1 VNFKKFFT
9 ERYIS
14 SNGVA
19 DRYYKL
25 PSSKLPHYI
34 LKDELTQYKFSN
46 DEENS
51 IGLLKPYRRV
61 GNVHA
66 ACTFEPNQK
75 DLRIFLFHLA
85 KYRHTD
91 EKPRNAFHQ
100 RLWKDFYESVVD
112 NTVNI
117 INEQLKFNPDA
128 VLYYVQSKS
137 PFNDAVRSK
146 IDIPSHKVSKKTFGD
161 LYNIYKSNKFILN
174 SLVKSNIKDD
184 KFPNRSIIAK
194 DALEKLLNIVGSNP
208 DIQQEPLSLEKA
220 AEYII
225 DLKIID
231 KDKIPAG
238 DVGFATNKAWV
249 QERLVPNGFF
259 NLPEA
264 TGKIIIVIDDNI
276 NSEST
281 YNEINS
287 RISQRDKYTKIIWV
301 VGIMPEEVIKDIK

>member
-1 VNFKKFFT
+1 MNFKKFFT

-46 DEENS
+46 DKENS
-51 IGLLKPYRRV
+51 IGVLKPYRRV

-66 ACTFEPNQK
+66 ACTFEPNK
-75 DLRIFLFHLA
+75 LDLRVFLFHLA

-100 RLWKDFYESVVD
+100 RLWEDFYESVVD
-112 NTVNI
+112 NTVHI
-117 INEQLKFNPDA
+117 VNEQLKFNPDA

-137 PFNDAVRSK
+137 PFNEAVRSK
-146 IDIPSHKVSKKTFGD
+146 INIPSHKVSKKTFGD

-194 DALEKLLNIVGSNP
+194 NALEKLLDIVGTNP
-208 DIQQEPLSLEKA
+208 DIQQEPLSLEKV

-264 TGKIIIVIDDNI
+264 AGKIIIVIDDNI